1 MPRHGTTHFHV
12 ARNLLCE
19 TCSLLRQHSL
29 SHSPEG
35 GAFCHTV
42 QGAPGRP
49 TCHDMAHTHSTRPR
63 LDRRASPLSALD
75 MSRRTTA
82 GHRGPPALAG
92 VTSGTQA
99 SSPRPQVVGPW
110 PQTWVQQS
118 TMGLCL
124 PRRPCSACRGEW
136 PILSTRSSCVV
147 GGGGSTG
154 LGRGEEAWASALL
167 CDLRHVTIPFCLH
180 LPL

>member
-1 MPRHGTTHFHV
+1 MPQRGTTHFHV

-19 TCSLLRQHSL
+19 SCSLLQPYSL

-42 QGAPGRP
+42 QGPWEGQHVMTWP
-49 TCHDMAHTHSTRPR
+49 DTHSTRPR
-63 LDRRASPLSALD
+63 LDCRASPLSALET
-75 MSRRTTA
+75 SRQTTA
-82 GHRGPPALAG
+82 GHRGLPALAG
-92 VTSGTQA
+92 VSSGTQA

-124 PRRPCSACRGEW
+124 PRRPCPACRGEW
-136 PILSTRSSCVV
+136 PILSTQSSCVV
-147 GGGGSTG
+147 GGWG
-154 LGRGEEAWASALL
+154 
-167 CDLRHVTIPFCLH
+167 
-180 LPL
+180 